1 MSKALAGLKGE
12 MAGKYYPLNRMT
24 QQEQEQLINASQVER
39 AEDLLSFTIILTV
52 SSSCVG
58 SLSV

>member
-1 MSKALAGLKGE
+1 
-12 MAGKYYPLNRMT
+12 MAGKYYPLNKMT

-39 AEDLLSFTIILTV
+39 AEDLLSFTIILIV
-52 SSSCVG
+52 SSSCAG